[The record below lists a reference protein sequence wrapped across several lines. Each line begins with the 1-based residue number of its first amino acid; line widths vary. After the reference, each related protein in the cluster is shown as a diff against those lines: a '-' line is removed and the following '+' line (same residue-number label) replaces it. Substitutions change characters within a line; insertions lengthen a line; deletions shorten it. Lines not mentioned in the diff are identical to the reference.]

1 MEVIGYSPHADD
13 EYRTVHRAARTS
25 AYWTS
30 ARRDSRPLLAHAEI
44 VRSRSFGDCFVPN
57 ADETQDQ
64 HLRLGAIEL
73 IVRRRRRAPTP
84 QGRDH
89 LQIEA
94 DDRGRSFFV
103 AMVALSMAFAQFDLK
118 SLRDQIREHGNQ
130 ITPGVFTG
138 GSVHCLVDVAGRTRR
153 EGENSFGSTSE
164 PLTAETK
171 HRQTL
176 LPAPL

>member
-13 EYRTVHRAARTS
+13 EHRTVHRAAPMR

-30 ARRDSRPLLAHAEI
+30 AQRASRPLLAHAGV
-44 VRSRSFGDCFVPN
+44 VRSRSFDVCFVPH
-57 ADETQDQ
+57 ADEIQDQ

-94 DDRGRSFFV
+94 DDRGRSFFRRYS
-103 AMVALSMAFAQFDLK
+103 VALDG
-118 SLRDQIREHGNQ
+118 IR
-130 ITPGVFTG
+130 PV
-138 GSVHCLVDVAGRTRR
+138 R
-153 EGENSFGSTSE
+153 
-164 PLTAETK
+164 P
-171 HRQTL
+171 
-176 LPAPL
+176 